1 MAMEVR
7 LSMRKI
13 REILRL
19 RFDCKLTI
27 RQISVSIRVSTGA
40 VTKYLN
46 LFEQILYKGK
56 PVASHPRKWCAAGG
70 FTTKPERMPKRWP
83 YLSPK
88 PITL

>member
-27 RQISVSIRVSTGA
+27 RQISASIRVSTGA
-40 VTKYLN
+40 VTKYL
-46 LFEQILYKGK
+46 K
-56 PVASHPRKWCAAGG
+56 PVRTIQGLTGLYLLKW
-70 FTTKPERMPKRWP
+70 TTRH
-83 YLSPK
+83 
-88 PITL
+88 

>member
-27 RQISVSIRVSTGA
+27 RQISASIRVSTGA
-40 VTKYLN
+40 VTKYLACSSN
-46 LFEQILYKGK
+46 PACHGLCLM
-56 PVASHPRKWCAAGG
+56 PWTTPR
-70 FTTKPERMPKRWP
+70 
-83 YLSPK
+83 
-88 PITL
+88 

>member
-1 MAMEVR
+1 MTMEVR

-27 RQISVSIRVSTGA
+27 RQISASIRVSTGA

-46 LFEQILYKGK
+46 LFEQSDLSWPLPDDMDDTTLINRV
-56 PVASHPRKWCAAGG
+56 VA
-70 FTTKPERMPKRWP
+70 
-83 YLSPK
+83 
-88 PITL
+88 